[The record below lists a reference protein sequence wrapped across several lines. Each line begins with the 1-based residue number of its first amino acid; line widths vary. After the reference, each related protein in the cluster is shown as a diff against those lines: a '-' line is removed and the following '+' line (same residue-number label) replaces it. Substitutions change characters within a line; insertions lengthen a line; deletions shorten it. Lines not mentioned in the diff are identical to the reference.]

1 LLVLVA
7 VAALLPVFTVN
18 AQDVSRLCL
27 TRAIAHGQISA
38 DACLANALDR
48 ASFGGH
54 LYSDKAPG
62 MSLLELPGAEA
73 LRLRPIDQI
82 EGLDSRL
89 WGVRLLGSGVAFL
102 VCAFLVG
109 RVAEG
114 LVAGTG
120 APSLVAFALGTL
132 VMPFAAANFS
142 HVPAA
147 ALGFGAFLLA
157 WRRRPLAAGLAAGL
171 GCFVEYQS
179 ALVAVVL
186 AVYVVV
192 RRRRALAAYL
202 AGLAPGIGLLLAYDT
217 LAFGSPLHTP
227 YRYLANG
234 FSLYQDRG
242 LFGIG
247 APQLRST
254 YDVFGGSGG
263 LLVVSPVL
271 LAAAAGLVLL
281 ARAHRA
287 EAVVCGAVTAL
298 YVLLNC
304 GYFLPYGG
312 ISPGP
317 RFLVPALP
325 FLAVGLGPAFG
336 AHPRLTSLLAG
347 LSVLATTALTL
358 VWANDPPLPRT
369 IWRELVR
376 VPLHGGS
383 TRFVRSLEGTA
394 LGFLGVGR
402 TWGAGAVALAAL
414 GAFVLAV
421 VRLPRQPLRWR
432 RSWPA
437 AALAGSVCLIAIADA
452 AAVGNYPYA
461 HDATAELPFLRT
473 SITGNAAATAPGQ
486 EVDFVVSLTNLAPG
500 TTTGVLLTVSIPP
513 GMRLLGRPW
522 YDRGVGCSGE
532 ETVVCNFDYQEPGMT
547 SSMRFGVRVEP
558 GTVGKLKVRAW
569 GSSHGDRA
577 PQAAFTVVS
586 SQRI

>member
-1 LLVLVA
+1 

-27 TRAIAHGQISA
+27 TRAIVHGRVSA
-38 DACLANALDR
+38 DACLANAFDR
-48 ASFGGH
+48 ASYGGH

-73 LRLRPIDQI
+73 LRLRPIERI
-82 EGLDSRL
+82 EGLDPRL
-89 WGVRLLGSGVAFL
+89 WAVRLLGSGIAFL

-109 RVAEG
+109 RAAEG
-114 LVAGTG
+114 LVPGTG

-171 GCFVEYQS
+171 ACFVEYQS
-179 ALVAVVL
+179 VLVAAVL
-186 AVYVVV
+186 AAYLAVSG
-192 RRRRALAAYL
+192 RRALGAYL
-202 AGLAPGIGLLLAYDT
+202 AGLAPGIGLLLAYDA

-234 FSLYQDRG
+234 FSLYQDKG

-247 APQLRST
+247 VPHLRSS
-254 YDVFGGSGG
+254 YDVFAGSSG

-271 LAAAAGLVLL
+271 LAAAVGLVLL
-281 ARAHRA
+281 ARDHRA
-287 EAVVCGAVTAL
+287 EAAACGAVTAL

-336 AHPRLTSLLAG
+336 AYPRLTSLLAG

-369 IWRELVR
+369 IWRELAQI
-376 VPLHGGS
+376 PFHGAS

-394 LGFLGVGR
+394 LGWVGVGR

-414 GAFVLAV
+414 AAFVLAAV
-421 VRLPRQPLRWR
+421 HLPRQPRRQR

-437 AALAGSVCLIAIADA
+437 VALAASICLIAIADA

-461 HDATAELPFLRT
+461 DRATDQLPFLET
-473 SITGNAAATAPGQ
+473 SITGTAAASAPGQ
-486 EVDFVVSLTNLAPG
+486 EVDFVVTLTNLSPA
-500 TTTGVLLTVSIPP
+500 TTTGVLLTVAVPP
-513 GMRLLGRPW
+513 GMQLLGRPW

-569 GSSHGDRA
+569 GSSHGERA
-577 PQAAFTVVS
+577 PEAAFTVAS
-586 SQRI
+586 SQPT